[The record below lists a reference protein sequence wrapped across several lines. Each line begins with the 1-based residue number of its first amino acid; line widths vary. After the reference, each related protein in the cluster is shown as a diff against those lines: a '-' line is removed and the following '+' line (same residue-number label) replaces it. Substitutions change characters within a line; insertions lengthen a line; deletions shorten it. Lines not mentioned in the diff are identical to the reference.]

1 MYFPYLR
8 GRQFE
13 LIALRELIEK
23 SLMGEKVIPIIEPVK
38 MSSTL
43 VKTLTVFSQNER
55 NIALIYNPQVGNF
68 NVDAKKEANE
78 KQFSQLKEVV
88 KKTNIIV
95 THYLCKN
102 SPKILK
108 EWMANGRK
116 ASDIMVIADD
126 EDLLPIYIE
135 FFQDGAPRYSLIK
148 DETEFRREIHF
159 NRVLMANKFKK
170 QNRNTDYAKK
180 EDEPFSN
187 DHLYYRADGYV
198 GFSDYSII
206 GDDYSDTGFAPY
218 AVAIHIVYF
227 DEKEKLRVKH
237 FVSDTNDDI
246 SDPARKFAEAV
257 AKLVEWNE
265 TAKID
270 TYAINQFTE
279 MYRRETYPGLG
290 IVKKLS
296 LMHHIEL
303 MSGFLD
309 KEKSR

>member
-43 VKTLTVFSQNER
+43 VKTLTTFTKNQKD
-55 NIALIYNPQVGNF
+55 IAFIYNPQVGSF
-68 NVDAKKEANE
+68 NIDAKKEANE
-78 KQFSQLKEVV
+78 KQLTQLKEAV
-88 KKTNIIV
+88 KEPNIIA

-102 SPKILK
+102 SSEILGK
-108 EWMANGRK
+108 WFDKGRK
-116 ASDIMVIADD
+116 ASDIMVIVDD
-126 EDLLPIYIE
+126 EDLLPTYLD
-135 FFQDGAPRYSLIK
+135 FFEDEAPRYCLIK
-148 DETEFRREIHF
+148 DETELRREIHY
-159 NRVLMANKFKK
+159 NRVLMADKFKK

-180 EDEPFSN
+180 EDEPFSK
-187 DHLYYRADGYV
+187 DHLYYKTDGYI

-206 GDDYSDTGFAPY
+206 GDDYSDSGFAPY

-227 DEKEKLRVKH
+227 DDKEKLRVKH

-257 AKLVEWNE
+257 AKLVEWNKS
-265 TAKID
+265 ANIN
-270 TYAINQFTE
+270 TYAMNQFTE
-279 MYRRETYPGLG
+279 MYKNETYPGLG

-303 MSGFLD
+303 ISSFLD
-309 KEKSR
+309 MESEK